1 MVEDVEASLALA
13 ASPVAA
19 VENKAGSVGASFW
32 RVGSKVLL
40 KCVPRP
46 VSAEGSGS
54 STGLK

>member
-13 ASPVAA
+13 ASPVAV
-19 VENKAGSVGASFW
+19 VEEDTGRVGASFLRAW
-32 RVGSKVLL
+32 SKVLL

-54 STGLK
+54 LTGLK